1 MLRKLSFH
9 KKSLVVFGLGCL
21 ALLLAALG
29 TVAESRGQAGHKHE
43 TTDPAPKKKLSPSDA
58 DYRFEPD
65 EKRLSLRGTSAYKM
79 FKEQE
84 GIPNYGGWFV
94 DVYKLELA
102 PWKRMGPGI
111 TGAYVD
117 LEGAGALVNAFLLEI
132 PAGGKTVSTH
142 HLFEEQILFLSGE
155 GETHIWQSD
164 PSKKVIV
171 PWKEGTLFS
180 PPLNAR
186 HQHFNKGTEPARLV
200 TVTDLPLKIDIFRNP
215 DFIFNAEYDFT
226 DRYAGQSDYFDP
238 ENSQDFA
245 PMPGSHSMSIVNLVR
260 NAWTWR
266 LFHAGQGYK
275 DIDRH
280 FMLSANTM
288 TGHIEQFP
296 QGTYERAH
304 RHGPSSTIVL
314 LNGTGYSLM
323 WDTKHGYTP
332 WRDGKS
338 DQVQRV
344 DWYQG
349 IMVIPPIQWFHQHF
363 NNGAEPARFIKL
375 GGSPGHEL
383 YPMTGNVLEGGI
395 RYTILFRNEDS
406 HVRSL
411 FVEELAKHDA
421 TIKMPPRGEL
431 IEMERASGDGPLT
444 VP

>member
-1 MLRKLSFH
+1 M
-9 KKSLVVFGLGCL
+9 
-21 ALLLAALG
+21 A
-29 TVAESRGQAGHKHE
+29 
-43 TTDPAPKKKLSPSDA
+43 
-58 DYRFEPD
+58 
-65 EKRLSLRGTSAYKM
+65 
-79 FKEQE
+79 
-84 GIPNYGGWFV
+84 
-94 DVYKLELA
+94 
-102 PWKRMGPGI
+102 
-111 TGAYVD
+111 
-117 LEGAGALVNAFLLEI
+117 
-132 PAGGKTVSTH
+132 
-142 HLFEEQILFLSGE
+142 
-155 GETHIWQSD
+155 
-164 PSKKVIV
+164 
-171 PWKEGTLFS
+171 
-180 PPLNAR
+180 
-186 HQHFNKGTEPARLV
+186 
-200 TVTDLPLKIDIFRNP
+200 
-215 DFIFNAEYDFT
+215 
-226 DRYAGQSDYFDP
+226 
-238 ENSQDFA
+238 
-245 PMPGSHSMSIVNLVR
+245 GSHSLSIVNLVR

-338 DQVQRV
+338 DQIQRV
-344 DWYQG
+344 DWYKG